1 MDPRPSPLQ
10 FGDGEDCFREGGK
23 GYVRE
28 QTGVRGSDLGD
39 VGSVITEAEDKK
51 EQLESDIKLHR
62 ADRDAAKEAM
72 DAATAFREY
81 EAAAKAAEKYRG
93 AG

>member
-1 MDPRPSPLQ
+1 MDPCPRPLQ
-10 FGDGEDCFREGGK
+10 FGDGEGYFLGGGK
-23 GYVRE
+23 GYGRE
-28 QTGVRGSDLGD
+28 QRGVRGCDLGD

-51 EQLESDIKLHR
+51 GQLESDIKLHR